1 MNTPT
6 INIPPG
12 WRRLR
17 DEEVVRAGDK
27 ILFLPRVV
35 HLDLSDIKVWE
46 ETVATLGNRPTLY
59 GSSFAF
65 IRHEPE
71 PAPEEK
77 LWLNPWE

>member
-6 INIPPG
+6 INIPQG

-17 DEEVVRAGDK
+17 DEEVIAVGDK
-27 ILFLPRVV
+27 ILFLPRTE
-35 HLDLSDIKVWE
+35 HLDLSDTKTWE
-46 ETVATLGNRPTLY
+46 TTIATIGRRPAIY

-65 IRHEPE
+65 IRHEPK